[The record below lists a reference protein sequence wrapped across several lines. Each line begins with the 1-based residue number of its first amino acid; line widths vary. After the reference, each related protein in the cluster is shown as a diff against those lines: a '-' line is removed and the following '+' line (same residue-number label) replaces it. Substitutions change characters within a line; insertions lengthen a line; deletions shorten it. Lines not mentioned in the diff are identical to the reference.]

1 MAAAPGLT
9 IGDEPMDRY
18 TSRSNVDRFLH
29 LLEDVEL
36 PSDRRAT
43 VTKLLIEEEDK
54 LARDLEQLQFAESRA
69 ASGRDRINFLRQ
81 RLDGVTENHRPA
93 LERLLANFEAIQL
106 LLDGFCLQL
115 RALAQSRSSL

>member
-1 MAAAPGLT
+1 
-9 IGDEPMDRY
+9 MDRY